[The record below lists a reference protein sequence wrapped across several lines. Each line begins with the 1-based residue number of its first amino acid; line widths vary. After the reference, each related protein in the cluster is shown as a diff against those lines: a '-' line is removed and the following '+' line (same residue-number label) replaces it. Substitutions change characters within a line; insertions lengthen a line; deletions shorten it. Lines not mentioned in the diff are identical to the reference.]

1 MGDGNRAEEQIRDW
15 YERYS
20 SEIFRYIFVAIGDR
34 QQARDLMQETF
45 IKAFKSIDSYR
56 GDASPR
62 TWLHRIARNETIDYQ
77 RKKRPLTYVLENF
90 APIKSNRPTPQ
101 EIIELGEE
109 MGQLYEN
116 LTELK
121 KEYREV
127 IILRKVK
134 EFSTRETASILGWK
148 ESKVKTVLHRGIEEL
163 RKRMGKEE
171 SEYGTFKQ
179 SN

>member
-1 MGDGNRAEEQIRDW
+1 MGDGSRAEEQIRDW

-20 SEIFRYIFVAIGDR
+20 NEIFRYILVAIGDR

-45 IKAFKSIDSYR
+45 IKAFKSIDTFR

-62 TWLHRIARNETIDYQ
+62 TWLHKIARNETIDYQ
-77 RKKRPLTYVLENF
+77 RKKRPFTYVLESL

-101 EIIELGEE
+101 EIIELGED
-109 MGQLYEN
+109 MAQLYEG
-116 LTELK
+116 LSGLK

-127 IILRKVK
+127 IILRKIK

-148 ESKVKTVLHRGIEEL
+148 ESKVKTMLYRGIEEL
-163 RKRMGKEE
+163 RKRMVKEE
-171 SEYGTFKQ
+171 SKYETFKQ